1 KHCIRRFKKG
11 TTINVDNSPLNQ
23 TVDDSFPT
31 ESISHTSSPF
41 SNQSVIDVTTSMPI
55 KSKTLN
61 PADSLHWS
69 SEEDPLDMKTK
80 KITFFTTK
88 SSEMTSV
95 SYTNEESNQGLTTKA
110 NGFCKGRFEAG
121 IEWPDASP
129 GVTVNMSCPEGMT
142 GYAQW
147 KCNALTLR
155 YTPARPHIQ
164 DCKHIWI
171 TKLEENVNN
180 GADAIQISL
189 KLANETKHQSLSHG
203 DITALVDLSTKILA
217 LYNEQNRDEAYD
229 EIKIQEKPLSY
240 NFTDSMISSMSNMLR
255 AEIKTAWEVLPEIH
269 QTRAASQMLKLVTNM
284 GSHLSC
290 MRKSSDKLQFT
301 VTAENIGLQTFIFNN
316 TAPSDEDMIVFP
328 QKAPGVETNSSILV
342 PSDLQLKNW
351 LSPCRS
357 YKSAVGVIYSH
368 VGDFLKDENLSRSLA
383 HVVTKVISF
392 SLSNSSESMK
402 LPKGQEVT
410 VVLQHLRQT
419 DIQKGLLKYPRCMFW
434 NFSKQTYGQ
443 WDESGCYRLSSNET
457 HTVCRCDHL
466 TNFAVLMD
474 IYDNI
479 EEDEIQSIMTYVC
492 CGISSVALIGTLICL
507 LEIRSLH
514 GRRSII
520 TGNLCVCLL
529 FTNLLILF
537 GLDQTQNKVV
547 CAIIAGLLHFW
558 ILSAFCWML
567 VEGYHLYRMVILVF
581 QRGTN
586 LSVKF
591 YYFFAYGSPLVIVA
605 ISASLRWQGYG
616 GHNYCWLTSHYGLM
630 WSFVGPA
637 CAIILINIVIFILTL
652 RSASTVRVKREQ
664 STVKKIKSWARG
676 SMSVMCLLGLTW
688 CLGLFYINKT
698 FQVFSYIFTLLN
710 GLQGVFI
717 FIFHIILNDKVQTI
731 CFAKWKGKKQH
742 WKKQNTQQMSNNHG
756 HSKTSTRTSLD
767 SNGCAS
773 RNVTTRNSRTAA
785 TTLPSVPSIA

>member
-1 KHCIRRFKKG
+1 MGSSSRN
-11 TTINVDNSPLNQ
+11 TSNSSSKSNAETCNQ
-23 TVDDSFPT
+23 
-31 ESISHTSSPF
+31 H
-41 SNQSVIDVTTSMPI
+41 
-55 KSKTLN
+55 
-61 PADSLHWS
+61 
-69 SEEDPLDMKTK
+69 
-80 KITFFTTK
+80 
-88 SSEMTSV
+88 
-95 SYTNEESNQGLTTKA
+95 G
-110 NGFCKGRFEAG
+110 
-121 IEWPDASP
+121 
-129 GVTVNMSCPEGMT
+129 
-142 GYAQW
+142 
-147 KCNALTLR
+147 
-155 YTPARPHIQ
+155 
-164 DCKHIWI
+164 
-171 TKLEENVNN
+171 
-180 GADAIQISL
+180 
-189 KLANETKHQSLSHG
+189 QSLELH
-203 DITALVDLSTKILA
+203 A
-217 LYNEQNRDEAYD
+217 
-229 EIKIQEKPLSY
+229 
-240 NFTDSMISSMSNMLR
+240 
-255 AEIKTAWEVLPEIH
+255 
-269 QTRAASQMLKLVTNM
+269 
-284 GSHLSC
+284 
-290 MRKSSDKLQFT
+290 KSSDKLQFT

-419 DIQKGLLKYPRCMFW
+419 DIQKGLLKYPRCI
-434 NFSKQTYGQ
+434 QTYGQ

-479 EEDEIQSIMTYVC
+479 EEDEIQSILTYVC

-605 ISASLRWQGYG
+605 ISASVRWQGYG
-616 GHNYCWLTSHYGLM
+616 GHNYCWLTSHHGLM

-652 RSASTVRVKREQ
+652 RSAST
-664 STVKKIKSWARG
+664 SWARG

-742 WKKQNTQQMSNNHG
+742 WKKQNTQQISNNHG

-773 RNVTTRNSRTAA
+773 RTVATRNSRTAA
-785 TTLPSVPSIA
+785 TALPSVPSIT